1 MDHINPQIEAGWK
14 KVLKDEFNT
23 SYFSELKDFLDQ
35 TELTRSIFRSDHA
48 SNYLALK
55 GILGRD
61 KQTLLEKIDSVL
73 KNPVSANLRKEEE
86 RGL

>member
-1 MDHINPQIEAGWK
+1 MNATELLVELYQFIEAA
-14 KVLKDEFNT
+14 
-23 SYFSELKDFLDQ
+23 ELN
-35 TELTRSIFRSDHA
+35 EVIFRSDHA

-61 KQTLLEKIDSVL
+61 KELLLNQLTEAIER
-73 KNPVSANLRKEEE
+73 PEGGNLRKEWQ